1 MYCKYCEKSTNQSEL
16 GMTIIVNNILL
27 DLYTC
32 LTCNNTNRKIRT
44 DTILKFIQELNH
56 LT

>member
-1 MYCKYCEKSTNQSEL
+1 MFCKSCKKSTIQSEL